1 MRAPVNRTTPS
12 AELQMTPMID
22 VVFLLLIFFLWTS
35 SFEKPEGEMA
45 SGLAIVATGSA
56 APAMEVTPE
65 QPLDELVI
73 TLTADSPSSVT
84 ITMNDQ
90 PLSGRAELKTRLA
103 QIVAIGAQPPVI
115 VVPRPE
121 VTMGDAIAIYDVAVS
136 SGLERVLF
144 SAPE

>member
-1 MRAPVNRTTPS
+1 MRAPVNRTTQS

-35 SFEKPEGEMA
+35 SFEKPEGELA
-45 SGLAIVATGSA
+45 SGLAMTATGSA
-56 APAMEVTPE
+56 APATEVTPD

-73 TLTADSPSSVT
+73 TLAAAPPSSIT
-84 ITMNDQ
+84 IQMNDQ
-90 PLSGRAELKTRLA
+90 PLSGQEELKTRLA

-115 VVPRPE
+115 IVPRPE
-121 VTMGDAIAIYDVAVS
+121 VTMGDAIAVYDVAVS

-144 SAPE
+144 SAHE